1 MLTGLR
7 DNPDSLID
15 IILRQSEMIRQL
27 QMRLEKLEARMD
39 EQSGRGGGAAPFR
52 RPEHKRKQTPLQP
65 GRGKGHEGSFRQKPD
80 RVDRTVESPL
90 LCCPHC
96 QGAVESPRAVE
107 QYLIDIPAVEPV
119 VTRIITTHAYC
130 ARCRRRVRSTHPLQ
144 VSSATGAAGVHLGPR
159 ALALGAQLRHVFGLT
174 MSKTCGVLEMLCG
187 LQLTTGGLS
196 QALHRMADKV
206 QGEYQQL
213 IEKLRLSAVVYTD
226 ETSWWVQG
234 PGHSLW
240 VWCNEQITL
249 YRVVQSRSRATFH
262 ETIPPDYPGV
272 LVSDCLSVYD
282 TATPVQQKCYAHHL
296 KAISQ
301 AREEK
306 GESAVEENDFLAQ
319 CRHLLVTA
327 IEQSRRWSQL
337 SAEQKLSHRR
347 ILQIAAEGL
356 LQGERRCPY
365 EESIRLRLHKQRDH
379 LFTFLQY
386 EGVDPTNNLA
396 ERQLRPA
403 VISRKLSCGNK
414 TLRGARTWEILASLA
429 ATARMNGSRFYE
441 LISAAYAR

>member
-1 MLTGLR
+1 MLEGLR

-15 IILRQSEMIRQL
+15 IILRQAGMIRQL
-27 QMRLEKLEARMD
+27 QVRLEKLEARVD

-90 LCCPHC
+90 ACCPHC
-96 QGAVESPRAVE
+96 QGAVEKPRAVE
-107 QYLIDIPAVEPV
+107 QYLIDIPPVRPV

-130 ARCRRRVRSTHPLQ
+130 SRCRCRVRSTHPLQ
-144 VSSATGAAGVHLGPR
+144 VSTATGAAGVHLGSR
-159 ALALGAQLRHVFGLT
+159 ALALAAELRHVFGLT

-187 LQLTTGGLS
+187 LQLTAGGLS
-196 QALHRMADKV
+196 QALHRMAEKV
-206 QGEYQQL
+206 QGDYQQL
-213 IEKLRLSAVVYTD
+213 IEKLRASAVVHTD
-226 ETSWWVQG
+226 ETGWWVHG

-282 TATPVQQKCYAHHL
+282 TATPVQQKCYADHL
-296 KAISQ
+296 KAISK

-306 GESAVEENDFLAQ
+306 GAVEENDFLTQ
-319 CRHLLVTA
+319 CRHLLITA

-337 SAEQKLSHRR
+337 SAAQKLSHRR
-347 ILQIAAEGL
+347 IFQMAAEGL
-356 LQGERRCPY
+356 LQRERRCPY

-379 LFTFLQY
+379 LFTFLEY

-429 ATARMNGSRFYE
+429 VTARQNGSRLYD
-441 LISAAYAR
+441 LLSAAYAR